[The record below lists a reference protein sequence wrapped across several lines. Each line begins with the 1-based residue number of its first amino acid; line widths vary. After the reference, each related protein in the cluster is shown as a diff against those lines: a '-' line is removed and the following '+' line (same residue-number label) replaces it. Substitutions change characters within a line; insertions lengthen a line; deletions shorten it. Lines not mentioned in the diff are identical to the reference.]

1 MFGINSSRVSLAM
14 SATALFV
21 ALGGTAL
28 AVTQIGTNQIKDG
41 AVTSPKIKNGAV
53 TNSKL
58 ANKSVGNGKLAKSA
72 VGNGK
77 IADNAVTGSK
87 VKDGSLTASDVAP
100 NTFLD
105 VNGTAANA
113 SRLGNL
119 LPGDFVQGTGFVQQR
134 RIVVAQGTTGAI
146 FLNTLIGQFTANC
159 SAAPAKPSVTWTPT
173 TSNQEYAAT
182 VTTGTTVRL
191 VTLNN
196 VSTSAGDPEPFPA
209 AGPFGITYQ
218 IGFTSGGLDHVATAW
233 INGRTEGATCV
244 FVGQEVSTG

>member
-28 AVTQIGTNQIKDG
+28 AVTQIGTDQIKNG
-41 AVTSPKIKNGAV
+41 AVTSPKIKDGAV

-58 ANKSVGNGKLAKSA
+58 ANKSVDNGKLAKNA

-100 NTFLD
+100 NTFLAA
-105 VNGTAANA
+105 NGTAADS
-113 SRLGNL
+113 SRLGGL
-119 LPGDFVQGTGFVQQR
+119 LPGDFVQGTGFMQQR
-134 RIVVAQGTTGAI
+134 RIVIAQGTTGAI
-146 FLNTLIGQFTANC
+146 FLNTLIGAFTASC
-159 SAAPAKPSVTWTPT
+159 DTMSKPSVTWKPT

-182 VTTGTTVRL
+182 VTQGSTVHL
-191 VTLNN
+191 DSLSN
-196 VSTSAGDPEPFPA
+196 VSTTSGAPEPSPA
-209 AGPFGITYQ
+209 AGAFSVTYQ
-218 IGFTSGGLDHVATAW
+218 IGFTTGGLDHVATAW
-233 INGRTEGATCV
+233 INGRVEGTNCV